1 MYIEELYDERTEDIR
16 ISSKIIF
23 KLEKEDLSAYA
34 RQYVNKSDPLY
45 ELASKIK
52 PLNDFEDFL
61 IHGQPNLVEYETTN
75 GQWIQLTAEDYAEAL
90 KQDEEYHG
98 GNIRLLACK
107 SGMLN
112 DGFAQQLANIMN
124 VKVIAPT
131 QTLWIRA
138 DGEMFISDS
147 EILADMWNDGEKV
160 IETGAW
166 KVFIP
171 QKG

>member
-1 MYIEELYDERTEDIR
+1 MEYNYVYRGYIRENNEDIR
-16 ISSKIIF
+16 NSSKIIF

-124 VKVIAPT
+124 VKSYSSNSNSLDKSRWRDVYI
-131 QTLWIRA
+131 
-138 DGEMFISDS
+138 G
-147 EILADMWNDGEKV
+147 
-160 IETGAW
+160 
-166 KVFIP
+166 
-171 QKG
+171 